1 MISRYEHERLTRV
14 PDELIVEEPLEIR
27 LDNHLVATTMRTPGE
42 DFELAIGFCF
52 SEGLLGDVPVTG
64 SRYCATGSAVEGE
77 FNVVDVETG
86 GRAPPPTPRLGLAT
100 SSCGLCGSE
109 AIDRLSRRWGRVVDA
124 SPFDPGVITA
134 IARRV
139 RSQQTLFD
147 VTGGVHAAAAF
158 DTGGE
163 LLAVREDI
171 GRHNAVDKILGS
183 LVQGGRL
190 PAGGCGLYV
199 SGRSS
204 FEIVQKAWAGGFAV
218 IVSVS
223 APSALAA
230 QTARRAGIGL
240 YGFAR
245 DGDVNLYVE
254 QGSGGRP

>member
-1 MISRYEHERLTRV
+1 MSRYEGERLIRV

-27 LDNHLVATTMRTPGE
+27 LDNQLVGTTMRTPGE

-64 SRYCATGSAVEGE
+64 TRYCVTGSAVESE

-86 GRAPPPTPRLGLAT
+86 GRASTPTPRLATAT

-109 AIDRLSRRWGRVVDA
+109 AIDRLSERWDRVGGTTR
-124 SPFDPGVITA
+124 FDPGVISGVA
-134 IARRV
+134 GQV
-139 RSQQTLFD
+139 RAEQVLFE

-158 DTGGE
+158 DIAGQV
-163 LLAVREDI
+163 LAVREDI

-183 LVQGGRL
+183 LLLAGCL
-190 PAGGCGLYV
+190 PARDCGLYV

-204 FEIVQKAWAGGFAV
+204 FEMVQKAWAGGFAV

-230 QTARRAGIGL
+230 RTARRAGIGL

-254 QGSGGRP
+254 QGSGGWQ